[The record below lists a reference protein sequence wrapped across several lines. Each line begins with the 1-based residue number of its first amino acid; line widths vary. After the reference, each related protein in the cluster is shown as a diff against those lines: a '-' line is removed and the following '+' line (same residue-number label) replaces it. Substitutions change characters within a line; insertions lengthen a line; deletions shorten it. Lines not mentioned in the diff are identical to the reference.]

1 MDFDHASLRSSATDI
16 DSESS
21 PVSASNALL
30 PPGSLSTSCF
40 PASSLEA
47 SSLYTNCPPST
58 FDSLLP
64 WKSPSSPTS
73 QSSPSL
79 PPASPPLPPS
89 SSPFLPVSTFPAS
102 VVSTSTSPPPLSS
115 PAPSLPVSCVS
126 LPSAEVGSANSS
138 TSSSAVSAGLQ
149 AGASGSQPSLLCD
162 PSLPVGP
169 PPPPSFLFDLQSFSP
184 SARFFARLQHGGVS
198 AAERDGADSPSLSCL
213 PSRSKLAPSPGGA
226 ADEQEGDFPSLSGQ
240 ERHALLTGG
249 GTVEEEGDPLLSSFE
264 ELEEGVL
271 FPLPFCPP
279 PEFLWRTSSDTEDFW
294 GEGDLE
300 EDRFPSLFRGDPQVY
315 RQLLHRHFEP
325 RPASQRSSRAK
336 GAGSRSA
343 DELLVPVELQD
354 EYLAFSPEPFAS
366 TCLSPAVFRERA
378 DRISEAIEALVV
390 PPPPQPLPLRFRKFI
405 SLAEKLQKKQTSAPT
420 EVQEARSEPI
430 NEGRERRDAA
440 VGATRHHSRSP
451 DSTLTHSSSAS
462 PTSSSPSPSPSSVS
476 SSSPSA
482 FSSSSV
488 SRSSDLSCL
497 VSYFAFFF
505 AAGVRVPSV
514 EEAVAWSVAR
524 ELRAWPETL
533 EVSVRRSLAEA
544 LRHSRARRFNRFACR
559 VAWPPLLPQ
568 LCPYSEGNLWVAF
581 REAVALASFRN
592 VQDLFR
598 SRFSRQIDLHN
609 FALNQH
615 TLQQR
620 AHQQRARRRAERGC
634 TRAGERTAT
643 PAEEG
648 PDYSLDTGNRPRDHS
663 PVHSPRRDSST
674 SVPGSSSSSA
684 VSSVTSSFS
693 SVSGVLSPLPGSSS
707 SSSVSFSS
715 SSSSCSA
722 SAPSRLDERVDPRET
737 VISVSFYHATRGT
750 KLASFDLLAS
760 QTLLDLRRALLGCCE
775 GEAEPGVPL
784 FPASCFLID
793 GVLFPDTRC
802 PGSETE
808 YADLVADHLRETGKL
823 ATKERVFFRKKRLR
837 HPRPENPEGR
847 TGTGTEGRGEGRE
860 EGRDIVEDMEERRKK
875 EEERRRRH
883 RARVERRGRILER
896 RLERVAGA
904 RGVVEEREVW
914 IVAAPPAKC
923 LDGVP
928 RGRAPPRSASARRS
942 DARGEENQFS
952 AREDDRERLERWTG
966 EDGGCTAGGVRR
978 WSAGARDAP
987 RTWLGGD
994 GDSGAGACLP
1004 GGEGSERVSDS
1015 SEEEIER
1022 EEDVVIIPQ
1031 HEAVLRDLVLP
1042 LRSPAC
1048 FLHQGTCEH
1057 RVVFWNLR
1065 QFDPRRDCTYTA
1077 AYPVRTYKP
1086 AGKTVVCH
1094 ACEQSLA
1101 VKGVVNSFLCALH
1114 NPTYLCSACYRLL
1127 FGDGQRS
1134 TTLSPRSKGGEGG
1147 TRVESNAQDALDREE
1162 EDEEEEEP
1170 FAVHFDLFDG

>member
-1 MDFDHASLRSSATDI
+1 MDFDHASLRSSATDR

-21 PVSASNALL
+21 PMSASNALV
-30 PPGSLSTSCF
+30 PPGSLSTSYF

-79 PPASPPLPPS
+79 PPGSPPLPPS

-102 VVSTSTSPPPLSS
+102 VASSSTSPPPLSS
-115 PAPSLPVSCVS
+115 SASLPVSCVS
-126 LPSAEVGSANSS
+126 LPSAEAGAANSS

-162 PSLPVGP
+162 PSLPAGP

-184 SARFFARLQHGGVS
+184 SARFFASLQHGGVS
-198 AAERDGADSPSLSCL
+198 AADRDGADLPSLSSS
-213 PSRSKLAPSPGGA
+213 PSHSRLSASAGDA
-226 ADEQEGDFPSLSGQ
+226 ADEEEGDFRSLSGL

-315 RQLLHRHFEP
+315 RHLLHRHFEP
-325 RPASQRSSRAK
+325 RPASRGSPRAK

-354 EYLAFSPEPFAS
+354 EYLAFSPDPFAS
-366 TCLSPAVFRERA
+366 TCLSPVAFRERA
-378 DRISEAIEALVV
+378 DRISEAIEALDV
-390 PPPPQPLPLRFRKFI
+390 PPPPQPLPLRFRKFV
-405 SLAEKLQKKQTSAPT
+405 SLAEKLQQKRANAPT
-420 EVQEARSEPI
+420 EVREAWSEPT
-430 NEGRERRDAA
+430 NERRERRDTAA
-440 VGATRHHSRSP
+440 RATRHHSRSP

-462 PTSSSPSPSPSSVS
+462 PTSSSPSPSVS
-476 SSSPSA
+476 PSSPSA

-497 VSYFAFFF
+497 VRYFAFFF
-505 AAGVRVPSV
+505 AAGVRMPSV
-514 EEAVAWSVAR
+514 EETVGWSVAR

-568 LCPYSEGNLWVAF
+568 LCPYSEANLWVAF
-581 REAVALASFRN
+581 REAVTLASFRN

-620 AHQQRARRRAERGC
+620 AHQQRARSRVERGC
-634 TRAGERTAT
+634 TGAGSRTAT

-648 PDYSLDTGNRPRDHS
+648 HDGSLETGNRPRHHS
-663 PVHSPRRDSST
+663 PSS
-674 SVPGSSSSSA
+674 SLPGSSSSSSA
-684 VSSVTSSFS
+684 SSVTSSFS
-693 SVSGVLSPLPGSSS
+693 SVSGVFSPLPGSSS
-707 SSSVSFSS
+707 SSSFSYSS
-715 SSSSCSA
+715 SSSSCSV
-722 SAPSRLDERVDPRET
+722 SAPSRLDEMVDAREV
-737 VISVSFYHATRGT
+737 VISVSFYHAARGT

-793 GVLFPDTRC
+793 GVLFPDTRY
-802 PGSETE
+802 PASETE

-823 ATKERVFFRKKRLR
+823 ATKERIFFRKKGLR
-837 HPRPENPEGR
+837 GPRRDNPEGR
-847 TGTGTEGRGEGRE
+847 TGTDTEGRAEGRE
-860 EGRDIVEDMEERRKK
+860 EGRDIEEDVEERRKK

-883 RARVERRGRILER
+883 RARVEKRGRILER

-904 RGVVEEREVW
+904 KGVVEEREVW

-928 RGRAPPRSASARRS
+928 RGRAQPRSARARRS
-942 DARGEENQFS
+942 DAREENQFS
-952 AREDDRERLERWTG
+952 AREDVRERLASWTG

-978 WSAGARDAP
+978 WSAGARGAP
-987 RTWLGGD
+987 QTWLGGD
-994 GDSGAGACLP
+994 GDSGADACLP
-1004 GGEGSERVSDS
+1004 GGEASERVSDS

-1134 TTLSPRSKGGEGG
+1134 TTPSPRSKGGEGG
-1147 TRVESNAQDALDREE
+1147 KRVESNAQDALDREE
-1162 EDEEEEEP
+1162 EDEEEP